1 MDPTLIDRLWLL
13 LAAVGGAVIPVALSD
28 SSRGRAVV
36 RVICGTVLAVFLAP
50 AIGKRYV
57 SDSDPEIQAA
67 VAILIG
73 CFGLNLTMIVQGVIE
88 THVEKATKR
97 VVGRFLRGIGK

>member
-28 SSRGRAVV
+28 SSRGRAAV
-36 RVICGTVLAVFLAP
+36 RVICGTALAVFLAP
-50 AIGKRYV
+50 AVGKRYL
-57 SDSDPEIQAA
+57 SDSDPELQAA

-73 CFGLNLTMIVQGVIE
+73 CFGLNLTMIVQGVIGAYA
-88 THVEKATKR
+88 EKTTQR
-97 VVGRFLRGIGK
+97 VLGRFLRGIGK